1 MNANNIFVGLEVFW
15 FIKLMIDKHNS
26 NTSEK
31 EMIFSAAMFLFNA
44 VMTAR
49 CGCQTRLSIG

>member
-1 MNANNIFVGLEVFW
+1 MDANIIFVGLEVFW

-26 NTSEK
+26 DASEK

-44 VMTAR
+44 VMTVHY
-49 CGCQTRLSIG
+49 CS

>member
-1 MNANNIFVGLEVFW
+1 MNVNNIFVGLEVFW

-26 NTSEK
+26 NASEK

-44 VMTAR
+44 VMAAR
-49 CGCQTRLSIG
+49 YCS

>member
-1 MNANNIFVGLEVFW
+1 MDVNIIFIVLEVFW

-26 NTSEK
+26 NASEK

-44 VMTAR
+44 VMAVHY
-49 CGCQTRLSIG
+49 CS

>member
-1 MNANNIFVGLEVFW
+1 MDENIIFVVLMFFW

-31 EMIFSAAMFLFNA
+31 EMIFSAAMFLFNT
-44 VMTAR
+44 VVTVHYY
-49 CGCQTRLSIG
+49 L